1 MDCGCKGNHKHKKCG
16 EFDSEMNKEE
26 KLEHLKECKE
36 GLLKK
41 VEEIDEAVEKLD
53 A

>member
-1 MDCGCKGNHKHKKCG
+1 MDCGCKGKHKQHECG
-16 EFDSEMNKEE
+16 KFEGDMNKEE
-26 KLEHLKECKE
+26 KLKHLKECKK

-41 VEEIDEAVEKLD
+41 VTEIDEAVEKLE